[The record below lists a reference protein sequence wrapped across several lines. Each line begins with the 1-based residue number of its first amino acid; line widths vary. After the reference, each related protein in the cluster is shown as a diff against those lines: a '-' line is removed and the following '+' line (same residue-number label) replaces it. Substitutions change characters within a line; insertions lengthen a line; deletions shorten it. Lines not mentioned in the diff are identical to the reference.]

1 MSIIIE
7 TNDEKELS
15 GNANGVYFVVYK
27 DKLNSLTPSDTLA
40 LVQAADEIA
49 TLRAQLV
56 EAQKAV
62 NEAVDIFQFVANE
75 DMQIMENGYQAEEM
89 AGHWISKYSKLVTTA

>member
-1 MSIIIE
+1 M
-7 TNDEKELS
+7 TMNL
-15 GNANGVYFVVYK
+15 
-27 DKLNSLTPSDTLA
+27 LTRESEIARLEA
-40 LVQAADEIA
+40 EIA
-49 TLRAQLV
+49 TLRAQLA

-62 NEAVDIFQFVANE
+62 NEAADIFQFVANE

>member
-1 MSIIIE
+1 MNLKERLLDIYSDGGEWEDFEPVIDE
-7 TNDEKELS
+7 MEKEL
-15 GNANGVYFVVYK
+15 
-27 DKLNSLTPSDTLA
+27 
-40 LVQAADEIA
+40 A
-49 TLRAQLV
+49 TLRAQLA

-62 NEAVDIFQFVANE
+62 NEAADIFQFVAFE

>member
-1 MSIIIE
+1 MNLKERLLDIYSDGGEWEDFEPVIDE
-7 TNDEKELS
+7 MEKEL
-15 GNANGVYFVVYK
+15 
-27 DKLNSLTPSDTLA
+27 
-40 LVQAADEIA
+40 A
-49 TLRAQLV
+49 TLRAQLA

-62 NEAVDIFQFVANE
+62 NEAADIFQFVANE